1 MQHTGL
7 FKASNFGYFPE
18 SNACDIFA
26 LIFLYCRYSTRRL
39 TSAKHLIFSQ
49 HRVRGEVKFHAK
61 EFPAALEDLN
71 KALELEPEDIAALR
85 YLPNQHPALHL
96 DHAVLRFLIGIID
109 SV

>member
-1 MQHTGL
+1 M
-7 FKASNFGYFPE
+7 
-18 SNACDIFA
+18 
-26 LIFLYCRYSTRRL
+26 
-39 TSAKHLIFSQ
+39 
-49 HRVRGEVKFHAK
+49 KFHAK

-96 DHAVLRFLIGIID
+96 DHAVLRFSIGIID

>member
-1 MQHTGL
+1 VQHTGL
-7 FKASNFGYFPE
+7 FKALNSGYFPA

-26 LIFLYCRYSTRRL
+26 LIYLYRRYSTRWL
-39 TSAKHLIFSQ
+39 TSTNHLIYSQ

-71 KALELEPEDIAALR
+71 TALELEPEDIAALR
-85 YLPNQHPALHL
+85 YLPNQYPALHL